1 MMAPA
6 SAIFISWSSVVAY
19 MEKQTAME
27 KKVQLSWYLAF
38 YGEMLTENQREIAA
52 LYFEED
58 FSLAEIAQQLSVSR
72 QSIHDTVNRV
82 EKTLTEFEEKLG
94 LAARFERLENG
105 LKECQKAL
113 SRIVPDGKSKKQLQ
127 IAQDM
132 ISALLAQEDI

>member
-1 MMAPA
+1 
-6 SAIFISWSSVVAY
+6 

-38 YGEMLTENQREIAA
+38 YGEMLTENQREIAT

-82 EKTLTEFEEKLG
+82 EKTLMEFEEKLG

-113 SRIVPDGKSKKQLQ
+113 SRIVPDEKSKKQLQ

>member
-1 MMAPA
+1 
-6 SAIFISWSSVVAY
+6 
-19 MEKQTAME
+19 MEKQTSME

-113 SRIVPDGKSKKQLQ
+113 SRIVPDEKSKKQLQ

>member
-1 MMAPA
+1 
-6 SAIFISWSSVVAY
+6 
-19 MEKQTAME
+19 MEKQTSME

-38 YGEMLTENQREIAA
+38 YGEMLTENQREIAT

-82 EKTLTEFEEKLG
+82 EKTLMEFEEKLG

-113 SRIVPDGKSKKQLQ
+113 SRIVPDEKSKKQLQ

>member
-1 MMAPA
+1 
-6 SAIFISWSSVVAY
+6 
-19 MEKQTAME
+19 ME

-38 YGEMLTENQREIAA
+38 YGEMLTENQREIAT

-113 SRIVPDGKSKKQLQ
+113 SRIVPDEKSKKQLQ

>member
-1 MMAPA
+1 
-6 SAIFISWSSVVAY
+6 

-113 SRIVPDGKSKKQLQ
+113 SRIVPDEKSKKQLQ

>member
-1 MMAPA
+1 
-6 SAIFISWSSVVAY
+6 

-38 YGEMLTENQREIAA
+38 YGEMLTENQREIAT

-113 SRIVPDGKSKKQLQ
+113 SRIVPDEKSKKQLQ

-132 ISALLAQEDI
+132 ISALLAQEDM

>member
-1 MMAPA
+1 
-6 SAIFISWSSVVAY
+6 

-38 YGEMLTENQREIAA
+38 YGEMLTENQREIAT

-113 SRIVPDGKSKKQLQ
+113 SRIVPDEKSKKELQ

>member
-1 MMAPA
+1 
-6 SAIFISWSSVVAY
+6 

-38 YGEMLTENQREIAA
+38 YGEMLTENQREIAT

-113 SRIVPDGKSKKQLQ
+113 SRIVPDEKSKKQLQ

>member
-1 MMAPA
+1 
-6 SAIFISWSSVVAY
+6 
-19 MEKQTAME
+19 MEKQTSME

-38 YGEMLTENQREIAA
+38 YGEMLTENQREIAT

-113 SRIVPDGKSKKQLQ
+113 SGIVPDEKSKKQLQ